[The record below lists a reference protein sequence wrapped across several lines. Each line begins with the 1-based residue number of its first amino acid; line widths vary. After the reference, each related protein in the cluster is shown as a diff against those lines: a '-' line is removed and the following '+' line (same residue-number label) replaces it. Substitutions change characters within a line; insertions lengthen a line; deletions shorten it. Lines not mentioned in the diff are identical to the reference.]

1 MASKAKNMIVNVFL
15 KLIETEEYDKIT
27 VTHLVE
33 ECDISRQTF
42 YYHFN
47 DIDEMIAFAFS
58 KETKSICDAQESNKW
73 FDSALLYVD
82 FLNKFD
88 TLLRKAAASSSFLFV
103 YGLLY
108 KSFSDYINSYIQKR
122 KKNTQSIGTDAS
134 FLTAGAAHAFCGL
147 VIDEIQKEQ
156 SDYATL
162 LENIGKAL
170 NALPK

>member
-1 MASKAKNMIVNVFL
+1 MASKAKILIINAFL
-15 KLIETEEYDKIT
+15 KLIETEAYDKIT
-27 VTHLVE
+27 VTSLVE

-42 YYHFN
+42 YYHF
-47 DIDEMIAFAFS
+47 DDVEEMVAYAFQ
-58 KETKSICDAQESNKW
+58 KETDAICNAQESGKW
-73 FDSALLYVD
+73 FDSAVLYVD

-88 TLLRKAAASSSFLFV
+88 TLLRKASVSASFLYV

-108 KSFSDYINSYIQKR
+108 KSFSSYITSYAQK
-122 KKNTQSIGTDAS
+122 KKKSGSDYT
-134 FLTAGAAHAFCGL
+134 FLTASAAHAFCGL

-156 SDYATL
+156 SDYQTL

>member
-1 MASKAKNMIVNVFL
+1 MASKAKTMIVNAFL

-27 VTHLVE
+27 VTSLVE

-47 DIDEMIAFAFS
+47 DVEEMISFAFK
-58 KETKSICDAQESNKW
+58 KETDALCDAQEQGKW
-73 FDSALLYVD
+73 YDSAVLYVD

-108 KSFSDYINSYIQKR
+108 KSFSDYISSYAQK
-122 KKNTQSIGTDAS
+122 KKKSSNDFS
-134 FLTAGAAHAFCGL
+134 FLTASAAHAFCGL

>member
-1 MASKAKNMIVNVFL
+1 MASKAKQMIVNAFL

-27 VTHLVE
+27 VTSLVE

-47 DIDEMIAFAFS
+47 DVEEMITFAFE
-58 KETKSICDAQESNKW
+58 KETEGICKSQEQGKW
-73 FDSALLYVD
+73 FESAVLYVD

-88 TLLRKAAASSSFLFV
+88 TLLRKASASSSFLFI

-108 KSFSDYINSYIQKR
+108 KSFNTYISSYAQKR
-122 KKNTQSIGTDAS
+122 KKTNTDFS
-134 FLTAGAAHAFCGL
+134 FLIAGAAHAFCGL

-162 LENIGKAL
+162 LENIGKTL
-170 NALPK
+170 NALPR

>member
-1 MASKAKNMIVNVFL
+1 MASKAKNLIVNAFL
-15 KLIETEEYDKIT
+15 KLIETEAYDKIT
-27 VTHLVE
+27 VTNLVE

-47 DIDEMIAFAFS
+47 DVEEMIAFAFE
-58 KETKSICDAQESNKW
+58 KETESICNAQESGKW
-73 FDSALLYVD
+73 FDSAVLYVD

-88 TLLRKAAASSSFLFV
+88 TLLRKAAVSSSFMYI

-108 KSFSDYINSYIQKR
+108 KSFNQYITSYIQK
-122 KKNTQSIGTDAS
+122 KHKNDTHSS
-134 FLTAGAAHAFCGL
+134 NEHNFLKAGAAHAFCGL

-156 SDYATL
+156 SDYETL

>member
-1 MASKAKNMIVNVFL
+1 MASKAKYMIVNAFL

-27 VTHLVE
+27 VTSLVE

-42 YYHFN
+42 YYHF
-47 DIDEMIAFAFS
+47 DDVEEMIAFAFD
-58 KETKSICDAQESNKW
+58 KETAAICDAQEPGRW
-73 FDSALLYVD
+73 FESAMLYVD

-88 TLLRKAAASSSFLFV
+88 TLLRKAAVSSSFLFI
-103 YGLLY
+103 YGLLF
-108 KSFSDYINSYIQKR
+108 KSFSTYITTYAQKR
-122 KKNTQSIGTDAS
+122 KKTGTDFS

-147 VIDEIQKEQ
+147 VVDEIQKEQ

-162 LENIGKAL
+162 LENVGKTL